1 MTPKEVIALASD
13 RKCRYVDLRFN
24 DFPGTW
30 QHFSIPVEALS
41 EDCFESGFAFDG
53 SSIRGWK
60 SIDQSDML
68 VVPDPA
74 TAFVDPFMK
83 HPTLVLICNVKDPIT
98 HQDYD
103 RDPRGVA
110 RRAEAYLASTGIGD
124 VAYIGPEAEF
134 FIFDEVRFDQGTNF
148 GHYMVDS
155 VEGAWNTGSDEH
167 GPNLGHKPRSKGGY
181 FPVPPVD
188 AYQDLRTDMCLNL
201 EQCGLTI
208 ERQHHEV
215 ATGGQ
220 AEINFRY
227 DRLTRCADNLMIFK
241 YVVKNTAHKA
251 GKTVTFMPKPLF
263 EDNGSGMHCHLSI
276 WKQGTN
282 LMAGEGYAGLSEEAL
297 YVIGGILKHAPA
309 LVAFTNPTTN
319 SYKRLVAGFEAP
331 VNLAYS
337 ARNRS
342 ASIRIPVG
350 ESKPAARRVEF
361 RCPDPSANPYFAFA
375 AILMAAIDGIQN
387 KIHPGEPLDKDIY
400 DLPPEEKAKV
410 PSTPYDL
417 GEALDNLQK
426 DHEWLL
432 KGDVFTEDMVA
443 AWINYKRKT
452 EVDAVRIRPHPYEFA
467 LYYDI

>member
-1 MTPKEVIALASD
+1 MTPKEAIALAKD
-13 RKCRYVDLRFN
+13 KQCRYVDLRFN

-30 QHFSIPVEALS
+30 QHFSVPVEALD
-41 EDCFESGFAFDG
+41 EDAFESGFAFDG

-83 HPTLVLICNVKDPIT
+83 HPTLVVICNVKDPIT
-98 HQDYD
+98 HQAYD

-110 RRAEAYLASTGIGD
+110 QRAEAYLASTGIAD
-124 VAYIGPEAEF
+124 TAYLGPEAEF
-134 FIFDEVRFDQGTNF
+134 FIFDDVRFDQGTNY
-148 GHYMVDS
+148 GHYIVDS
-155 VEGAWNTGSDEH
+155 VEGAWNSGTDE
-167 GPNLGHKPRSKGGY
+167 GPNLGHKPRAKGGY

-201 EQCGLTI
+201 EECGLTI

-220 AEINFRY
+220 AEINFKY
-227 DRLTRCADNLMIFK
+227 DKLTHIADKLMIFK

-263 EDNGSGMHCHLSI
+263 EDNGSGMHCHFSL
-276 WKQGTN
+276 WKGGAN

-309 LVAFTNPTTN
+309 LVAFTNPTTI
-319 SYKRLVAGFEAP
+319 SYKRLVAGYEAP

-350 ESKPAARRVEF
+350 DSRPAAKRIEF

-375 AILMAAIDGIQN
+375 AITMAAIDGIQN

-410 PSTPYDL
+410 PSTPRSL
-417 GEALDNLQK
+417 SHALDNLER
-426 DHEWLL
+426 DHAWLL
-432 KGDVFTEDMVA
+432 KGDVFTEDMIR
-443 AWINYKRKT
+443 AWIDYKRT
-452 EVDAVRIRPHPYEFA
+452 HEIDAVRVRPHPYEFA